1 MKDIKVKETKLDI
14 NSLDK
19 NKALQHF
26 TKQKDV
32 KEKSNQSRQDS
43 ADISDPSKKATNT
56 VVDREKKTA
65 VESVYMAKQYAKK
78 IKRKQADI
86 KNKRFIDETS
96 KSGAD
101 SNADIKEKQADIK
114 DKKSN
119 DSNNL
124 IKTKEKDAAA
134 NRTTSRLKSDAKK
147 TSSIQSDKQP
157 DRKIKTKS
165 AKGSSEQIK
174 FKPVNKN
181 DYQSKMRFFHIH
193 KHKQKV
199 KEAQQNSSR
208 IKKGIGHLGN
218 GIKNTFKV
226 VKVAV
231 TSVQNILSIGGTFIL
246 LVVLALFFG
255 VFSALADDSSVNSA
269 MQSVSPEVL
278 AYSDTVSK
286 YAKEYDI
293 EDYVGVINAVMM
305 QESAGKGNDPMQSS
319 ECEYNTKYPKEPNGI
334 TDPKYSIEA
343 GVHYLSDTIKLA
355 KVKDPSDIKQLSLAL
370 QAYNF
375 GKGYIE
381 WANTNFGGYTRA
393 NAKVFS
399 DQKKAELKT
408 DVYGDPLY
416 VVHVMQYY
424 HIGSSSVVQIAQSQ
438 IGNIGGRPYWSW
450 YGFNNRVEW
459 CACFVSWIMNEAGLI
474 ENGSVPKFAYCPTGI
489 QWFKE
494 HQQWKPRG
502 SIPQPGD
509 IIFFDWEND
518 GVSDHVGIVERIENN
533 IVYTIE
539 GNSINDECRQQN
551 YPVGSIYIV
560 GYGIFIK

>member
-1 MKDIKVKETKLDI
+1 MKDIKVKETKQDI

-19 NKALQHF
+19 NKTLQHF
-26 TKQKDV
+26 TKEKNV
-32 KEKSNQSRQDS
+32 KEKSNQSQQES

-56 VVDREKKTA
+56 VVGREKKTA

-86 KNKRFIDETS
+86 KDKRSIDESS
-96 KSGAD
+96 KSG
-101 SNADIKEKQADIK
+101 ADIKEKQADIK

-119 DSNNL
+119 DSHL

-165 AKGSSEQIK
+165 VNGSKQVK
-174 FKPVNKN
+174 FRPVNKN
-181 DYQSKMRFFHIH
+181 DYQSKMHFFHIH

-208 IKKGIGHLGN
+208 IKKGIGHLGT

-305 QESAGKGNDPMQSS
+305 QESGGKGNDPMQSS
-319 ECEYNTKYPKEPNGI
+319 ECEYNEKYPKQPNGI
-334 TDPKYSIEA
+334 TAPTYSIQV
-343 GVHYLSDTIKLA
+343 GIHYLSDNIKLA
-355 KVKDPSDIKQLSLAL
+355 KVKDPSDIKHLSLAL

-375 GKGYIE
+375 GKGYID
-381 WANTNFGGYTRA
+381 WANINFGGYTRA
-393 NAKVFS
+393 NAKVYS

-408 DVYGDPLY
+408 DVYGDPQY
-416 VVHVMQYY
+416 VPHVMQYY
-424 HIGSSSVVQIAQSQ
+424 HIGNNNVVQIAQSQ

-450 YGFNNRVEW
+450 YGFNSRVEW
-459 CACFVSWIMNEAGLI
+459 CACFVSWVMNEAGLI
-474 ENGSVPKFAYCPTGI
+474 EDGTVPKFAYCPTGI
-489 QWFKE
+489 QWFKQ
-494 HQQWKPRG
+494 HDQWQGRQYTPA
-502 SIPQPGD
+502 SGD
-509 IIFFDWEND
+509 IIFFDWQND
-518 GVSDHVGIVERIENN
+518 GISDHVGVVEKVENGT
-533 IVYTIE
+533 VYTIE
-539 GNSINDECRQQN
+539 GNSINDECRQN
-551 YPVGSIYIV
+551 SYPIGSIYIA
-560 GYGIFIK
+560 GYGIIKNE